1 MGLLE
6 PVHVPP
12 TVLAPQ
18 ESNSSGFVE
27 EENEIENHR
36 ETVDLSEL
44 SD

>member
-6 PVHVPP
+6 PVGIQPP
-12 TVLAPQ
+12 VLAPQ
-18 ESNSSGFVE
+18 ESNSSGF
-27 EENEIENHR
+27 EENETEIQQ